1 MTPRKTRDFDLYN
14 VLTMIEE
21 DLHFYVYLFYDLKLL
36 TGNVILDTIVP
47 CYLLPCFF
55 YLLFFLS
62 FFFFFFFFFI
72 FLKFSFSFLTLVC
85 SFVSFSFLFAQLLV
99 KTPPHFT

>member
-36 TGNVILDTIVP
+36 TGNVILETIVP
-47 CYLLPCFF
+47 CYCFIYF
-55 YLLFFLS
+55 QNISKFDNLFIYGSSLV
-62 FFFFFFFFFI
+62 
-72 FLKFSFSFLTLVC
+72 TL
-85 SFVSFSFLFAQLLV
+85 
-99 KTPPHFT
+99 

>member
-36 TGNVILDTIVP
+36 TGNVILETIVP
-47 CYLLPCFF
+47 CYC
-55 YLLFFLS
+55 
-62 FFFFFFFFFI
+62 FI
-72 FLKFSFSFLTLVC
+72 FFHNISKFDNLFIYGSSLV
-85 SFVSFSFLFAQLLV
+85 
-99 KTPPHFT
+99 TP